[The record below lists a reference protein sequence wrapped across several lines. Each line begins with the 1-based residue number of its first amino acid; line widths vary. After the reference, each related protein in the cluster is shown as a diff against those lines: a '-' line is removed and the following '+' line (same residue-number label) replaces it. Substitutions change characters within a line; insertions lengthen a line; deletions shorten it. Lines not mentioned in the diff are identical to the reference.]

1 MIRGALIRDQMVYLD
16 IQPQEE
22 LILLDDLLELGLID
36 AQLLHLL
43 VLQRFL
49 LFIDVLVCKLILH
62 TLVVFLVNNQ
72 LDYRLV
78 GYRVL
83 LLVVADYRVGLI

>member
-1 MIRGALIRDQMVYLD
+1 MVYLD

-49 LFIDVLVCKLILH
+49 LFIDVLVCKLFLH

-83 LLVVADYRVGLI
+83 LLVVTDYRIGLIQLLLL

>member
-1 MIRGALIRDQMVYLD
+1 MVYLD

-49 LFIDVLVCKLILH
+49 LFIDVLVCKLFLH
-62 TLVVFLVNNQ
+62 TLVVFLVNYQ

-83 LLVVADYRVGLI
+83 LLVVTDYRIGLIQLLLL